1 MKHVAYIGIEIE
13 SKTPQDCA
21 LKAIELMEGLRKN
34 SDTVGESHLFATDD
48 KPVREKAGLIT
59 FVLYECFRM
68 DFPSIILKQLFQKVI
83 SAFK

>member
-1 MKHVAYIGIEIE
+1 MKHVAYVGIEIE
-13 SKTPQDCA
+13 SKSSQDCA
-21 LKAIELMEGLRKN
+21 LKAIELLEGLRKN

-48 KPVREKAGLIT
+48 KPVKEKAGFIT

-68 DFPSIILKQLFQKVI
+68 EFPSIILKQIFDKVL